1 MSPPTVHPDDT
12 ITPDELYPNLQ
23 CSVFYRSDVN
33 AHGKTYPSIA
43 SADVKKYP
51 VGQSPYSHVMLGMM
65 PGGISSK
72 PRYVYVPE
80 PMTYDEAKAHCI
92 ARYGN
97 SSSESNLAHVRSGTE
112 DVLAATAAVGCAT
125 EQLSKYECRSDHS
138 GRGRTSVGG
147 QVSLPSLE
155 ACAQYCCSYEASC
168 FAFNY
173 EGRTGRCTLM
183 AHRFLPE
190 GRDPAF
196 YPSAG
201 HTACHLKPGLLNPSV
216 PRSGADAMVW
226 IGLRSAA
233 SKWEDGVDGSGFAR
247 WNTPTFPL
255 RRPEMDCTLM
265 AATSRSSET
274 TWRDVAC
281 SSKHPSLCVVDELKF
296 TIAAVGKYDD
306 VFTETYSLTSAA
318 PDPAIDS
325 YY

>member
-33 AHGKTYPSIA
+33 AHGKTHPSIA

-190 GRDPAF
+190 GRDPLG
-196 YPSAG
+196 G
-201 HTACHLKPGLLNPSV
+201 HE
-216 PRSGADAMVW
+216 
-226 IGLRSAA
+226 AA
-233 SKWEDGVDGSGFAR
+233 EARRAVARERRDGGVVE
-247 WNTPTFPL
+247 L
-255 RRPEMDCTLM
+255 RRRE
-265 AATSRSSET
+265 ARE
-274 TWRDVAC
+274 
-281 SSKHPSLCVVDELKF
+281 
-296 TIAAVGKYDD
+296 AAVGRGK
-306 VFTETYSLTSAA
+306 SAA
-318 PDPAIDS
+318 QHHLCHSHVDFTFTQIERKRWLPSCCGGACAPAS
-325 YY
+325 TQR